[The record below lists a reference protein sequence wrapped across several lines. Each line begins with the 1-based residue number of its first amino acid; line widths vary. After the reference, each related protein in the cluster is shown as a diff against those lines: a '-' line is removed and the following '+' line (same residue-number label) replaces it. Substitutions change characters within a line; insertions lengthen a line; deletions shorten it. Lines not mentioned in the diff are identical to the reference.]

1 MANYSKPR
9 IILIYTEFFY
19 SGLPWPGL
27 DTSEKFTQFKG
38 KKCRVTNCELTYDK
52 KRFSKSNVVIFHAY
66 NMPSSEE
73 MTRLQ
78 RKRPRGQVWVY
89 FHLENPIVTSYIA
102 PHKDRIDLDN
112 VFNWAMTFMRDSDIF
127 HPYGFYL
134 PLKKGE
140 RDSNLRQNHAI
151 GKNKLAVWT
160 GSGCGQVLDERK
172 VRVLYIHNLRK
183 HIPIDIYGH
192 CAKHFHQPN
201 LTVQDCPNS
210 DGRPTAECASLLQKY
225 KFILAFENMN
235 CVDYITEKYWCT
247 PLELGIVPVVM
258 GGADYKALAIPG
270 SYINVFDF
278 SSLKEL
284 ADYLL
289 YLDQNDDEYNKY
301 FEWKNRYKVGGC
313 LRGLNMANH
322 YPWMCDICA
331 AANNSTIFNQ
341 PKFYK
346 KIQDFYDPEKKCGI
360 QYSRLKE
367 IVSEAL
373 DMNSKRIA
381 KLKQSSGTN

>member
-1 MANYSKPR
+1 
-9 IILIYTEFFY
+9 
-19 SGLPWPGL
+19 
-27 DTSEKFTQFKG
+27 
-38 KKCRVTNCELTYDK
+38 
-52 KRFSKSNVVIFHAY
+52 
-66 NMPSSEE
+66 
-73 MTRLQ
+73 
-78 RKRPRGQVWVY
+78 
-89 FHLENPIVTSYIA
+89 
-102 PHKDRIDLDN
+102 
-112 VFNWAMTFMRDSDIF
+112 
-127 HPYGFYL
+127 
-134 PLKKGE
+134 
-140 RDSNLRQNHAI
+140 
-151 GKNKLAVWT
+151 
-160 GSGCGQVLDERK
+160 
-172 VRVLYIHNLRK
+172 
-183 HIPIDIYGH
+183 
-192 CAKHFHQPN
+192 
-201 LTVQDCPNS
+201 
-210 DGRPTAECASLLQKY
+210 
-225 KFILAFENMN
+225 MN